1 MCTKAFLTS
10 GTPGK
15 QSEIKVCKIL
25 ANTCVVLSAVCA
37 VLPVLSHIGSASF
50 VKECCL

>member
-1 MCTKAFLTS
+1 MCMEAFLTS

-25 ANTCVVLSAVCA
+25 ANTTYVLCCWLCVLCY
-37 VLPVLSHIGSASF
+37 L
-50 VKECCL
+50 CLVILALHLL